1 MHATHKCSLDLLGC
15 VLRSNDKLI
24 CSSVHCPYLGVIT
37 HRAVSSHLDM
47 KATSQDNS
55 IARQALRAGEER
67 MGSPKEGEME
77 GV

>member
-1 MHATHKCSLDLLGC
+1 
-15 VLRSNDKLI
+15 
-24 CSSVHCPYLGVIT
+24 
-37 HRAVSSHLDM
+37 M

-55 IARQALRAGEER
+55 IAWQALRAGEER